1 MMKLQER
8 LERLISSVDFDRI
21 IIVYF
26 MLILAFAALFFFLT
40 YISAGNGIAYSN
52 RQISL
57 DLGGFLDA
65 LYFSFVTST
74 SLGYGDIHPIGISR
88 LFSIVEVVVSLI
100 IFGILVSK
108 LLSVKQERI
117 LEEIYEISFQ
127 GRVTRV
133 LSGLYDFRA
142 EIDRITSKL
151 GKEGLSTEETDELM
165 QDIETNMHLLSS
177 YLVDMDRILLKEG
190 GEHVKKLSDFR
201 ADIILDNL
209 HSSIAKIE
217 DLIAVLKA
225 RDVSWKS
232 APLMR
237 NMNSIFSTTENIC
250 VDCING
256 KYENIQAVIDE
267 LRRHSRTL
275 KKEI

>member
-1 MMKLQER
+1 
-8 LERLISSVDFDRI
+8 VDFDRI
-21 IIVYF
+21 VLLYFILIV
-26 MLILAFAALFFFLT
+26 AFGTAFFFLT
-40 YISAGNGIAYSN
+40 YISADNGIAYSN

-57 DLGGFLDA
+57 DLSGYLDA

-74 SLGYGDIHPIGISR
+74 SLGYGDIHPSGFSR

-108 LLSVKQERI
+108 LLSVKQEKI
-117 LEEIYEISFQ
+117 LGEIYEISFQ

-142 EIDRITSKL
+142 EVDRITNKL
-151 GKEGLSTEETDELM
+151 GKEGLTKEETDELV

-177 YLVDMDRILLKEG
+177 YLVDMDKILLKEG
-190 GEHVKKLSDFR
+190 GEHVKRLSDFR

-217 DLIAVLKA
+217 ELIAALKA
-225 RDVSWKS
+225 KDIAWKS
-232 APLMR
+232 DPVMK
-237 NMNSIFSTTENIC
+237 NMDAIFSTTENIC
-250 VDCING
+250 TDCMNG

-267 LRRHSRTL
+267 LRRHSKVL